1 MKKEEYLEKLK
12 YVEAS
17 VDTALNELRVAEGEL
32 AFIKNRKKVVVYLKM
47 TRQAMQVVEEFWST
61 LNNEIDELEGDF
73 L

>member
-32 AFIKNRKKVVVYLKM
+32 AFIKNRKKVVIYLKM